1 MKKNILVFI
10 IFFMIFV
17 SFGFSKKVATISEV
31 LKPSTITIDNEQMYI
46 VENTSIYIYS
56 LEDFKMKKKFGKDG
70 EGPGEFKRFA
80 IVYPQ
85 KDSLLINSFGKL
97 SLYTKDGILKKE
109 LKTKSGIG
117 SALFYPLKNGFVG
130 RGFTTK
136 DKNFYFTVNLFDS
149 NLNKGKE
156 LYRMISP
163 FQQTGKINILS
174 RSLVYQIHSDKIF
187 ITGKEGFG
195 LDILDN
201 TGKKL
206 YSIAREDYKKRKF
219 TSEDEKKF
227 REVLKSRFKA
237 QYDRLKSRISFP
249 DYFPEIFNFFIA
261 DNKIYIS
268 TWKWK
273 NERIE
278 FFIYGLKGK
287 LLKHLFIP
295 FVFQNALEPYPAAI
309 KNSKLYQLIEN
320 DDEEWEL
327 FITDIK

>member
-10 IFFMIFV
+10 IVFMIFV
-17 SFGFSKKVATISEV
+17 SFGFSKKVTTISEV
-31 LKPSTITIDNEQMYI
+31 LKPSAITISDEQMYI

-56 LEDFKMKKKFGKDG
+56 LKDFKLKKKFGKDG
-70 EGPGEFKRFA
+70 EGPGEFKIFA
-80 IVYPQ
+80 IVTPQ
-85 KDSLLINSFGKL
+85 KDSILINSLGKL
-97 SLYTKDGILKKE
+97 SYYTKDGILKKE
-109 LKTKSGIG
+109 LKTKAGLG
-117 SALFYPLKNGFVG
+117 SALFYPLKNGFIG
-130 RGFTTK
+130 RGVALV
-136 DKNFYFTVNLFDS
+136 DKKVYLTVNFFDS

-156 LYRMISP
+156 LNRMISP
-163 FQQTGKINILS
+163 AQQAGKIEL
-174 RSLVYQIHSDKIF
+174 LKETFLYQTHDNKIF
-187 ITGKEGFG
+187 IACGKGF
-195 LDILDN
+195 LLNSFDH

-206 YSIAREDYKKRKF
+206 FSVDQKDYKKRKF

-237 QYDRLKSRISFP
+237 QYDMFKSRISFP
-249 DYFPEIFNFFIA
+249 DYFPEILNFFIA

-268 TWKWK
+268 TWKWE
-273 NERIE
+273 NEKIE

-309 KNSKLYQLIEN
+309 KNGKLYQLIEN

-327 FITDIK
+327 HIIDIK

>member
-10 IFFMIFV
+10 IVFMVFV
-17 SFGFSKKVATISEV
+17 NFGFSKKVAIISEV
-31 LKPSTITIDNEQMYI
+31 LKPSTITIDNEQIYI
-46 VENTSIYIYS
+46 VEKTSIYIYS
-56 LEDFKMKKKFGKDG
+56 LKDFKLKKKFGKDG
-70 EGPGEFKRFA
+70 EGPGEFKIFA
-80 IVYPQ
+80 IVTPQ

-97 SLYTKDGILKKE
+97 SYYTKDGVLKKE
-109 LKTKSGIG
+109 LKTKSGLG
-117 SALFYPLKNGFVG
+117 SRNFYPIKDGFIG
-130 RGFTTK
+130 RGVSLV
-136 DKNFYFTVNLFDS
+136 DKKVYLTVNLFDS
-149 NLNKGKE
+149 DLNKGKE

-163 FQQTGKINILS
+163 AQQTGKINILS
-174 RSLVYQIHSDKIF
+174 RSLIYQIHSDKIF

-206 YSIAREDYKKRKF
+206 YSIVREDYKRRKF

-227 REVLKSRFKA
+227 REVLKSLYKA
-237 QYDRLKSRISFP
+237 QYDMFKSRISFS

-268 TWKWK
+268 TWKWE
-273 NERIE
+273 NEKIE

-287 LLKHLFIP
+287 LLKHVFIP
-295 FVFQNALEPYPAAI
+295 FVFQNALQPYPAAI
-309 KNSKLYQLIEN
+309 KNGKLYQLIEN
-320 DDEEWEL
+320 ENEEWEL

>member
-10 IFFMIFV
+10 IVFMIFV
-17 SFGFSKKVATISEV
+17 NFGFSKKVATFSEV
-31 LKPSTITIDNEQMYI
+31 LKPSTIAIDDEQMYI
-46 VENTSIYIYS
+46 VENTLIYIYS
-56 LEDFKMKKKFGKDG
+56 LKDFKLKKKFGKDG

-80 IVYPQ
+80 AVYPQ

-97 SLYTKDGILKKE
+97 SYYTKDGILKKE
-109 LKTKSGIG
+109 LKTKSGIA
-117 SALFYPLKNGFVG
+117 SLFFYPIRNGFIG
-130 RGFTTK
+130 RGISLV
-136 DKNFYFTVNLFDS
+136 DKKIYFTVNLFDS
-149 NLNKGKE
+149 DLNKGKE

-163 FQQTGKINILS
+163 YQQTGKINIFS
-174 RSLVYQIHSDKIF
+174 RSLVYQTHSDKIF

-195 LDILDN
+195 LDILDS

-206 YSIAREDYKKRKF
+206 YSIVREDYKRRKF

-237 QYDRLKSRISFP
+237 QYDIMKSRISFP
-249 DYFPEIFNFFIA
+249 DYFPEILNFFIA

-273 NERIE
+273 NEKIE

-287 LLKHLFIP
+287 LLKHVFIP
-295 FVFQNALEPYPAAI
+295 FVFQNALEPYPAVI
-309 KNSKLYQLIEN
+309 KNGKLYQLIEN

>member
-10 IFFMIFV
+10 IVFMIFV
-17 SFGFSKKVATISEV
+17 SFGFSKKVTTISEV
-31 LKPSTITIDNEQMYI
+31 LKPSTITIGDEQMYI

-56 LEDFKMKKKFGKDG
+56 LKDFKLKKKFGKDG
-70 EGPGEFKRFA
+70 EGPGEFKAFA
-80 IVYPQ
+80 IVTPQ
-85 KDSLLINSFGKL
+85 KDSILINSFGKL
-97 SLYTKDGILKKE
+97 SYYTKDGILKKE

-117 SALFYPLKNGFVG
+117 SFLFYPLKNGFIG
-130 RGFTTK
+130 RGFTTE
-136 DKNFYFTVNLFDS
+136 DKKFYFTVNLFDS
-149 NLNKGKE
+149 DLNKGKE

-174 RSLVYQIHSDKIF
+174 RSLIYQIHSDKIF
-187 ITGKEGFG
+187 ITGKEGFW
-195 LDILDN
+195 LVILDN

-206 YSIAREDYKKRKF
+206 YSIAREDYKRRKF

-237 QYDRLKSRISFP
+237 QYDRFKSRISFP
-249 DYFPEIFNFFIA
+249 DYFPEIFKFFIA

-268 TWKWK
+268 TWKRE
-273 NERIE
+273 NEKIE

-287 LLKHLFIP
+287 LLKHVFIP
-295 FVFQNALEPYPAAI
+295 FVFQDALESYPEAI
-309 KNSKLYQLIEN
+309 KNGKLYQLIEN

-327 FITDIK
+327 HITDIK

>member
-1 MKKNILVFI
+1 MKKNILLFILVFV
-10 IFFMIFV
+10 IFTG
-17 SFGFSKKVATISEV
+17 FGFSKKVATILEV
-31 LKPSTITIDNEQMYI
+31 LKPSTITIDNKQMYV
-46 VENTSIYIYS
+46 VEKTSIYIYS
-56 LEDFKMKKKFGKDG
+56 LKDFKLKKKFGKDG
-70 EGPGEFKRFA
+70 EGPGEFKIFA
-80 IVYPQ
+80 NVYPQ

-97 SLYTKDGILKKE
+97 SYYTKDGILKKE

-117 SALFYPLKNGFVG
+117 SLLFYPIKNGFVG

-136 DKNFYFTVNLFDS
+136 DKKFYFTVNLFDS
-149 NLNKGKE
+149 DLNKGKE
-156 LYRMISP
+156 LYRILSP
-163 FQQTGKINILS
+163 AQQTGKINILS
-174 RSLVYQIHSDKIF
+174 RSLVYQIQGDKIF

-227 REVLKSRFKA
+227 RETLKLLYRA
-237 QYDRLKSRISFP
+237 QYDRVKSRIFFP

-268 TWKWK
+268 TWKWE
-273 NERIE
+273 NEKIE

-295 FVFQNALEPYPAAI
+295 FVFQNALQPYPAVI
-309 KNSKLYQLIEN
+309 KNGKLYQLIEN

-327 FITDIK
+327 HITDIK